1 MRQCINGVPEQPN
14 RHPPRAILAYY
25 GGMKFVSLL
34 MVVTLSLTGTPTY
47 AHAAATP
54 VDNNGD
60 ISAAQDSN
68 CPTWLQW
75 LCGKGK

>member
-1 MRQCINGVPEQPN
+1 
-14 RHPPRAILAYY
+14 
-25 GGMKFVSLL
+25 MKFVSLL

-47 AHAAATP
+47 AYTAATP

>member
-14 RHPPRAILAYY
+14 PHPPRAILAYY

-47 AHAAATP
+47 AYAAATP